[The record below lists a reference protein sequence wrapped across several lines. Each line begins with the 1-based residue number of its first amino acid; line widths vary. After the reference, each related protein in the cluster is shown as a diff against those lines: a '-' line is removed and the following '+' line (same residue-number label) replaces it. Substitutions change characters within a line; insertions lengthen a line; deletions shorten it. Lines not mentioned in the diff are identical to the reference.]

1 MLKMVL
7 SKLRITSMTDH
18 NDNRFPYVLLCST
31 LGTVVSLASVWFAIY
46 QTFAP
51 VVGA

>member
-1 MLKMVL
+1 
-7 SKLRITSMTDH
+7 MTDN

>member
-1 MLKMVL
+1 
-7 SKLRITSMTDH
+7 MTDP
-18 NDNRFPYVLLCST
+18 DNKFPYVLLCST
-31 LGTVVSLASVWFAIY
+31 LGTVITLASVWLATY